1 MQLGRKYIHPSTV
14 GAVFLKRLQIK
25 VKTILSIFILQYQ
38 ALLLL
43 LLLLQLVSE
52 FSKEDPNPP
61 TSFYEITN
69 AVIKNSP

>member
-14 GAVFLKRLQIK
+14 GAFLKRPQIK
-25 VKTILSIFILQYQ
+25 VKTILLILILQYRAQ
-38 ALLLL
+38 LL
-43 LLLLQLVSE
+43 LLLLQLVSK